1 MTCLYIT
8 CEVPILSSR
17 SLKVLSSGSQS
28 GTNDV
33 FQLIRYRSLQTPV
46 NGERSQD
53 LGLVVVM
60 HGPPQGPGYLAKSL
74 TLTYKVPG
82 GKLSH
87 SLQAGM
93 KGVG

>member
-1 MTCLYIT
+1 M
-8 CEVPILSSR
+8 LSSR

-33 FQLIRYRSLQTPV
+33 FQLNRYRSLQTPV

-60 HGPPQGPGYLAKSL
+60 HGPPQGPG
-74 TLTYKVPG
+74 
-82 GKLSH
+82 
-87 SLQAGM
+87 
-93 KGVG
+93 